1 MALAPVFSDCSFH
14 TFIGEKKPPQGKLC
28 GGDCFRGGP
37 IRQFEALPTVSL
49 AFRAKSPR
57 PVPLFARQVSQRGAW
72 AGRYEASGRLDYR
85 TVCLDDEET
94 VLHTTISRRRE

>member
-37 IRQFEALPTVSL
+37 IRQFEAVPTVSL

-57 PVPLFARQVSQRGAW
+57 PEPQFARQASHVTV
-72 AGRYEASGRLDYR
+72 EA
-85 TVCLDDEET
+85 
-94 VLHTTISRRRE
+94 